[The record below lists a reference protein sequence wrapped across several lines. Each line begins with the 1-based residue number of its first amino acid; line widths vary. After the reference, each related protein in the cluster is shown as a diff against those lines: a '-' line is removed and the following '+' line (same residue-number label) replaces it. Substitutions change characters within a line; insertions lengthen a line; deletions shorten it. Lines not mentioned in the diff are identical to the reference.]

1 MGGRREPNEYDLIW
15 LIKHGREWVENLQD
29 RYRPLAHPLPGPLK
43 ARWRRSS
50 LPPSSIECRS
60 LRWA

>member
-29 RYRPLAHPLPGPLK
+29 RQDSPGCANTRGGRRPTVPT
-43 ARWRRSS
+43 R
-50 LPPSSIECRS
+50 
-60 LRWA
+60 